1 MRYAV
6 EFETKA
12 DSTRIESSGTVVKSG
27 TEISLKDM
35 VLKALREDTS
45 LALDVHFFSFEP
57 TTLNN
62 LKDLAAD
69 KPEHLPGKTANNSE
83 ETATLNGTQ
92 GKDKE
97 ATEGTF
103 PTQETY
109 KHLPTVT
116 TLVTIT
122 GSSPPKPSGGPR
134 LKEVEEHN
142 LNTKAEGTG
151 L

>member
-1 MRYAV
+1 
-6 EFETKA
+6 
-12 DSTRIESSGTVVKSG
+12 
-27 TEISLKDM
+27 M
-35 VLKALREDTS
+35 VLKALGEDTS
-45 LALDVHFFSFEP
+45 LALDVNSFSFEP

-62 LKDLAAD
+62 LKDLAVD
-69 KPEHLPGKTANNSE
+69 KPEHLPGKTTNNSE
-83 ETATLNGTQ
+83 EA
-92 GKDKE
+92 
-97 ATEGTF
+97 ATF

-109 KHLPTVT
+109 KHLTTVT

-134 LKEVEEHN
+134 LKEVEEQN